1 MLSEEPLDAT
11 EILSVEQVTEDGK
24 QDARDLVARELPLA
38 IILNNWE
45 VVTLLCS
52 PLDLRYLAVG
62 FLFSAGLLESKDEI
76 EKIAVDEQ
84 KGIVR
89 VQTREEKKR
98 ADRLLGK
105 QMITSG
111 GGWVVR
117 CLSDASGPGQVT
129 SRFRVSAAQ
138 VLALVRQFQHR
149 SQIFRATGGVH
160 SAALCDERDVLVF
173 NEDIGRHN
181 AMDKV
186 MGRCILES
194 LPTANRVA
202 ITSGRVSSEIVLK
215 VAKTTIPILVSRSA
229 PTDLGVRLAG
239 DLGLTLVGFARGDK
253 MNVYTKGW
261 RIITG
266 EELKIKQKA

>member
-1 MLSEEPLDAT
+1 MLSEEPRDPT
-11 EILSVEQVTEDGK
+11 EMLSVEQVTEDGK

-52 PLDLRYLAVG
+52 PLDLSYLAVG

-76 EKIAVDEQ
+76 EKIAVDGQ
-84 KGIVR
+84 KGVVR
-89 VQTREEKKR
+89 VATREKKR
-98 ADRLLGK
+98 ADRLFGRQL
-105 QMITSG
+105 IASG
-111 GGWVVR
+111 GGRVMQ
-117 CLSDASGPGQVT
+117 CLSDASSPGQVT
-129 SRFRVSAAQ
+129 SRLRVSAAQ

-160 SAALCDERDVLVF
+160 NAALCDERDVLIF
-173 NEDIGRHN
+173 SEDIGRHN
-181 AMDKV
+181 AVDKV
-186 MGRCILES
+186 LGRCILES
-194 LPTANRVA
+194 LPTADRVV

-215 VAKTTIPILVSRSA
+215 VAKMTIPILVSRSA
-229 PTDLGVRLAG
+229 ATDLGVRLAG